1 MTIAVLLLTCDR
13 LDLTRATLESFARQ
27 NPDARE
33 RFMLLYADDA
43 STDPAALQALTAAHG
58 FETVVAH
65 PTRRGVRALR
75 AAGVA
80 VAARRKADW
89 VLVLENDW
97 EWARPFPWA
106 TFTRLVAEHPEVY
119 HLRLYGQYKE
129 RDRKNR
135 CWTIHMGRGRSA
147 VTWEAVRGLPEAV
160 EVAHIHWGAPP
171 ALTRMAEATALCVAP
186 SGTGYDGS
194 GDVHEMHASGR
205 LTAKVARVVENVV
218 YHIGFTK
225 TPGLGHVRPWAAK
238 APRPK
243 GWSRP
248 APVPRHVGA
257 TELRRRTRPPLYTP
271 AWQATRAK
279 YQTGAAR
286 CLDLALARGPRP
298 ASLLDVGC
306 GDGSLVLR
314 AREFGVD
321 AIGVDL
327 TVPDHA
333 AFRQADLRVPLD
345 LGRTFDWVLCW
356 EVAEHLPA
364 EAADTLISLLAR
376 HLAPGGTLLF
386 TAAHPGQG
394 GDGHLN
400 EQPAVY
406 WRDKLTAAGLHPEP
420 VETQQLAAAWTAEAK
435 TTPWYGANLQVFRA
449 PGVRV
454 RVAPPLPRVAVT
466 MRTADRSPHPNY
478 VGGTVARLLA
488 QGLAPADLHLC
499 PTAPEVGWLDKE
511 LPTPLYRAVTLHT
524 PAQRRTPNENGLAQI
539 RCLDPTRYD
548 WVLLLEDDL
557 GFCAD
562 FLGSVQRWLLKA
574 NRPDRNVYR
583 LFTFRNRPP
592 TSRKV
597 YAYDMPLKNMCGT
610 QAVLLRMADALDF
623 LEWGDKNLETWGG
636 FRGNPR
642 IAFDKLMAAWALA
655 RWPDRPGVVSHPMF
669 VQHVGD
675 VSSLHPAA
683 IRMDSQ
689 FAGARW
695 RFEGATA

>member
-1 MTIAVLLLTCDR
+1 MTIAVVLLTCDR
-13 LDLTRATLESFARQ
+13 ADLTRATLESFARH
-27 NPDARE
+27 NPEARG
-33 RFMLLYADDA
+33 RFILLHADDA
-43 STDPAALQALTAAHG
+43 STTPTNAELATAHG

-65 PTRRGVRALR
+65 PSRRGVRALR

-80 VAARRKADW
+80 VAAQRGADW

-106 TFTRLVAEHPEVY
+106 LVDHLVTVHPEVY
-119 HLRLYGQYKE
+119 HLRLYGAWKE
-129 RDRKNR
+129 RHQRNR
-135 CWTIHMGRGRSA
+135 CWAMHMGRGRQA
-147 VTWEAVRGLPEAV
+147 VTWAPLRGAPEPTEIA
-160 EVAHIHWGAPP
+160 EIHWGAPP
-171 ALTRMAEATALCVAP
+171 ALTRMREATQLCVAP
-186 SGTGYDGS
+186 AGTGYDGS

-205 LTAKVARVVENVV
+205 LTVKVARVVENVV
-218 YHIGFTK
+218 FHIGFAK
-225 TPGLGHVRPWAAK
+225 TPGPGHVRPWSAR
-238 APRPK
+238 APRPAT
-243 GWSRP
+243 WSRP
-248 APVPRHVGA
+248 APVPRRVPPA
-257 TELRRRTRPPLYTP
+257 ELRAHPRPARYTP
-271 AWQATRAK
+271 EWQATRAK
-279 YQTGAAR
+279 YQSGSAR
-286 CLDLALARGPRP
+286 CFDLALARGPRP

-306 GDGSLVLR
+306 GDGSLVRR
-314 AREFGVD
+314 AREFGID

-327 TVPDHA
+327 AVPDDP
-333 AFRQADLRVPLD
+333 AFRQADLRQPLN

-364 EAADTLISLLAR
+364 DASGTLAVSLLQ

-400 EQPAVY
+400 EQPAAY
-406 WRDKLTAAGLHPEP
+406 WRDHLAACGLHFEP
-420 VETQQLAAAWTAEAK
+420 VETHALAAAWTAEAR

-449 PGVRV
+449 PGARV
-454 RVAPPLPRVAVT
+454 REAVTLPRIAVT

-478 VGGTVARLLA
+478 VGGTVARLVA
-488 QGLAPADLHLC
+488 QGMDPADLHLC
-499 PTAPEVGWLDKE
+499 PTAPELGWLERE
-511 LPTPLYRAVTLHT
+511 LYGLPVTLHT
-524 PAQRRTPNENGLAQI
+524 PETRRTPNENGLAQI
-539 RCLDPTRYD
+539 RVLDPTRYD

-592 TSRKV
+592 ASRKV
-597 YAYDMPLKNMCGT
+597 FAYDWPLKNMCGT

-655 RWPDRPGVVSHPMF
+655 RWPGRPGVLSHPMF

-689 FAGARW
+689 FAGPRW
-695 RFEGATA
+695 RFAPEGATA